1 MPTVFLGQ
9 DVCLSREPSLP
20 TLPKKVSLVNTE
32 RVWFSTS
39 SWKQE
44 RVFEGG
50 VICLF
55 CSGGDASCPPGFPA
69 NNPKQVCAYTIWSL
83 PPESEP
89 REAPRWLDLPLAL
102 TGWGP
107 WHLSVHPLSS
117 LDPTIHTKP
126 LLGVHLGPLAL
137 NSVPT
142 TLKSKVGSEKLNVRA
157 SSCQLQSAA

>member
-1 MPTVFLGQ
+1 MFVSQGSLLFQLFLRRYLRWMQKGC
-9 DVCLSREPSLP
+9 DFPHLHESRKESA
-20 TLPKKVSLVNTE
+20 
-32 RVWFSTS
+32 
-39 SWKQE
+39 
-44 RVFEGG
+44 FEGG

-55 CSGGDASCPPGFPA
+55 CSGGDTSCPPGLPA

-89 REAPRWLDLPLAL
+89 REAPRWRNLPLAL

-142 TLKSKVGSEKLNVRA
+142 TLKNKAGSEKLNVRA
-157 SSCQLQSAA
+157 SSCQLQRAV